1 MQDEWKDQK
10 QDQWIR
16 EELKKEAERIEQE
29 TKDVILEEKPGDREA
44 LFGKILESVR
54 QEEKRTGKVLLTS
67 EKENPT
73 ISEEKETETTGF
85 AVVHLSPRN
94 MPDDALADRSGKKGV
109 QSGGRSGKTAGKRR
123 RFAVLK
129 AASVLLV
136 ACVGVF
142 GITMTS
148 EGNRLWV
155 MEKVE
160 QVFGSGENVRA
171 NNDEDRK
178 FSDVSELEA
187 REMIEEELG
196 IPVPEFF
203 YLPEGTEFWKAEID
217 EVAGDAVFLYT
228 LADGSVLSLRMFSS
242 KEDKTQS
249 MIYDGEFIYENQY
262 TVDNIIYYVSV
273 RLDDMIK
280 EELTD
285 IKWNYKNYSFELS
298 GNINRKEIETIVRGI
313 RH

>member
-73 ISEEKETETTGF
+73 ISEEKEAETTGF

-94 MPDDALADRSGKKGV
+94 MPEDVLADRSGKKGV

-187 REMIEEELG
+187 REMIKEEMG
-196 IPVPEFF
+196 IPVPKFF
-203 YLPEGTEFWKAEID
+203 YLPDKTEFWKAEMD
-217 EVAGDAVFLYT
+217 KAAGNAVLLYT

-298 GNINRKEIETIVRGI
+298 GNINQKEIETIVQGI

>member
-67 EKENPT
+67 EKENRT
-73 ISEEKETETTGF
+73 ISEENEAETTGF

-94 MPDDALADRSGKKGV
+94 MPDDALADRSGKKGA
-109 QSGGRSGKTAGKRR
+109 QSGRRSGKTAGKRR

-187 REMIEEELG
+187 REMIKEEMG
-196 IPVPEFF
+196 IPVPKFF
-203 YLPEGTEFWKAEID
+203 YLPDKTEFWKAEMD
-217 EVAGDAVFLYT
+217 KAAGNAVLLYT

-298 GNINRKEIETIVRGI
+298 GNINQKEIETIVQGI

>member
-29 TKDVILEEKPGDREA
+29 TKDVILEEKPGDRET

-73 ISEEKETETTGF
+73 ISEEKEAEATGF

-94 MPDDALADRSGKKGV
+94 MPDDVLAGRTGKKGA
-109 QSGGRSGKTAGKRR
+109 QSGKHYGTAAGKRR

-160 QVFGSGENVRA
+160 QVFGSGQTVNA
-171 NNDEDRK
+171 DNDDDRK
-178 FSDVSELEA
+178 VSDVSELEA
-187 REMIEEELG
+187 REMIKEELG
-196 IPVPEFF
+196 VSVPKLF
-203 YLPEGTEFWKAEID
+203 YLPEEMEFDKVEITEA
-217 EVAGDAVFLYT
+217 AGEAIMSYINRTGDILFF
-228 LADGSVLSLRMFSS
+228 RIMNS
-242 KEDKTQS
+242 KEDKTQG
-249 MIYDGEFIYENQY
+249 MVFDGELIYENQY
-262 TVDNIIYYVSV
+262 EIDNIKFDVSIRRDNEV
-273 RLDDMIK
+273 EK
-280 EELTD
+280 ELTD

-298 GNINRKEIETIVRGI
+298 GSIKEQEIEDIVRGI
-313 RH
+313 RY